1 MKSGARM
8 RDFWD
13 ERAREDAYFFV
24 DNRLVYGR
32 PDEERFWAAGVSDLE
47 VLMGA
52 VEARLDSDDEVLE
65 IGCGLGRLTRALA
78 ERARSV
84 IALDVSAEMLARA
97 QDLNPALDNVRWIQG
112 DGTSLAGVEDA
123 AVDASV
129 SHVVFQHIPDPQI
142 TLGYVRE
149 MGRVLR
155 PGGWAAFQVS
165 NDPAVHRRR
174 PLLRD
179 RVRALV
185 GRAPRGQTDPAWRG
199 SAVDL
204 ADLRS
209 AAATGGLEVERTA
222 YEGTQYCVVM
232 VRRTG

>member
-1 MKSGARM
+1 MKGGAHM

-32 PDEERFWAAGVSDLE
+32 PDEERFWAAGVSDLD
-47 VLMGA
+47 LLLGA
-52 VEARLDSDDEVLE
+52 AGARLDPGDAVLE

-78 ERARSV
+78 ERAGSV
-84 IALDVSAEMLARA
+84 TALDVSAEMLVRA
-97 QDLNPALDNVRWIQG
+97 QELNPALDNVRWIQG

-123 AVDASV
+123 TVDACV

-142 TLGYVRE
+142 TLRYVGE

-179 RVRALV
+179 RLRALV
-185 GRAPRGQTDPAWRG
+185 GRAPRGQADPAWRG

-204 ADLRS
+204 EDLR
-209 AAATGGLEVERTA
+209 AAAAAGGLAVERTA
-222 YEGTQYCVVM
+222 HEGTQYCVVM
-232 VRRTG
+232 LRRAH